1 MNLSRWITRNK
12 ISSETGIP
20 YSTLWRITSK
30 HTQYFNQRKEGKY
43 TLYDK
48 EQIPLMVKIYKMYKE
63 GLRYD
68 EIDAELSHSTPATL
82 ETSPLEIKDQSN
94 QITTGQESIKLLQV
108 IADQKQD
115 IGSLKEM
122 VKQQSEEINKLKK
135 VMISQQNKI
144 NSLENDK
151 NDLES
156 SIMIKVNEYISEI
169 FYSKDKK
176 P

>member
-63 GLRYD
+63 GMRYN
-68 EIDAELSHSTPATL
+68 EIDAELSQSTSATL
-82 ETSPLEIKDQSN
+82 DINPLENKQTIN

-115 IGSLKEM
+115 ITSLKEL

-156 SIMIKVNEYISEI
+156 SIMIKVNEYICEI